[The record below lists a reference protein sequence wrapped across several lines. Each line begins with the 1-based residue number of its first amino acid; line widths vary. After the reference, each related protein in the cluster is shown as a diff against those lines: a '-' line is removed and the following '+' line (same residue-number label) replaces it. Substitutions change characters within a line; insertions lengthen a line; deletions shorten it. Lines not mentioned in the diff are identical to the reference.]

1 MPTREDSD
9 KAQGLLTAAGGVER
23 HLSEVIPSAARA
35 PEVSHRHPPPEY
47 FPQLS
52 SGRIFIEVKVN

>member
-23 HLSEVIPSAARA
+23 HLYEVIPSAARA
-35 PEVSHRHPPPEY
+35 PEFTLIVIRRPNISH
-47 FPQLS
+47 
-52 SGRIFIEVKVN
+52 I